1 MRHYRIYIGGYGGE
15 QCFGA
20 ITKEQYEFW
29 KDLEEHHL
37 ISHMMDP
44 YEEDDD
50 NPVFDSE
57 DPRWI
62 GEFYER
68 DDIMH
73 INAAV
78 YDQAYI
84 NVDELDGEEWN
95 SETIREIIEYKDFSE
110 LYNEHEEAGHDM
122 EANMTY
128 DWVNFPKHHPEVK
141 YVFYGASIDK
151 GGFGDYVISIDEEF
165 DFMKCKW
172 CSTETPNGEDFIEL
186 IGYGDLD
193 VDNVGG
199 DTNGKGMAAGVW
211 ELGEHG

>member
-62 GEFYER
+62 GEFYEN
-68 DDIMH
+68 DGIMH
-73 INAAV
+73 LNAASF
-78 YDQAYI
+78 DSAYI
-84 NVDELDGEEWN
+84 SVDELEGTEWN
-95 SETIREIIEYKDFSE
+95 SGIVKEVIENEDWSS
-110 LYNEHEEAGHDM
+110 LYDKYEEQGIED
-122 EANMTY
+122 NMTH
-128 DWVNFPKHHPEVK
+128 DWINFKKAHPEVK

-151 GGFGDYVISIDEEF
+151 GGFGDYIISIDEEF

-193 VDNVGG
+193 VDNMGG

-211 ELGEHG
+211 ELGEHD

>member
-29 KDLEEHHL
+29 KDIDEEHL
-37 ISHMMDP
+37 IAHMMDP
-44 YEEDDD
+44 TDECDE
-50 NPVFDSE
+50 NPVFDE
-57 DPRWI
+57 TDPRYI
-62 GEFYER
+62 GEFWEM

-73 INAAV
+73 INAAS
-78 YDQAYI
+78 YDQAYVS
-84 NVDELDGEEWN
+84 VDELESDEWN
-95 SETIREIIEYKDFSE
+95 AEVKEEIIAYKNFYE
-110 LYNEHEEAGHDM
+110 LFEEHEEEGIDDNITH
-122 EANMTY
+122 
-128 DWVNFPKHHPEVK
+128 DWVNFPKHHPEIK

-211 ELGEHG
+211 ELGEHV